1 MKKIANE
8 PAFVLHRYDW
18 SESSLILE
26 VFTRHHGRIALV
38 AKGAKRPS
46 SQFRPILLPLQP
58 LHIAFSGDAEVGTL
72 KGAEWM
78 GGLTMPGGDALL
90 SGYYVNELIL
100 KLLARDDPHEQL
112 FDAYAQVT
120 QLLRDPALVDSAL
133 RAFELI
139 VLREIG
145 LLPSLDAASLTLQA
159 LQPEA
164 AYTLMPE
171 AGLRAVHEADN
182 YGRDYGRDYGQPYW
196 QANGQDNRQD
206 PRQDPRQERPSLSAQ
221 HWLALQTA
229 LDDAAPLHATRG
241 VCAALAAQDKA
252 ALKNQLRSLL
262 HYHSGGKT
270 LRTRQM
276 MMDVQAL

>member
-78 GGLTMPGGDALL
+78 GGLTMPSGDALL

-100 KLLARDDPHEQL
+100 KLLARDDPHETL

-120 QLLRDPALVDSAL
+120 QLLRDPMLVDSAL

-145 LLPSLDAASLTLQA
+145 LLPSLDAASLTLQP

-171 AGLRAVHEADN
+171 AGLRAVHEAD
-182 YGRDYGRDYGQPYW
+182 DYGPDHGQYE
-196 QANGQDNRQD
+196 RQD
-206 PRQDPRQERPSLSAQ
+206 LRQERPSLSAQ

-229 LDDAAPLHATRG
+229 LDDAAPLYATRT
-241 VCAALAAQDKA
+241 VCATLAAADKA

>member
-1 MKKIANE
+1 MKKVAHE
-8 PAFVLHRYDW
+8 PAFILHRYDW

-78 GGLTMPGGDALL
+78 GGLTMPSGDALL

-100 KLLARDDPHEQL
+100 KLLARDDPHELL

-120 QLLRDPALVDSAL
+120 QLLRDPAQVDSAL

-159 LQPEA
+159 LQNDA

-171 AGLRAVHEADN
+171 AGLRAVYEAGERSN
-182 YGRDYGRDYGQPYW
+182 AHGSYPE
-196 QANGQDNRQD
+196 A
-206 PRQDPRQERPSLSAQ
+206 RQERPSLAAR

-229 LDDAAPLHATRG
+229 LDDAAPLHATRS
-241 VCAALAAQDKA
+241 VCAALVAQDKA

-270 LRTRQM
+270 LRTRQL

>member
-1 MKKIANE
+1 MKKIAHE

-78 GGLTMPGGDALL
+78 GGLTMPSGDALL

-100 KLLARDDPHEQL
+100 KLLARDDPHETL

-120 QLLRDPALVDSAL
+120 QLLRDPAQVDSAL
-133 RAFELI
+133 RAFELM

-145 LLPSLDAASLTLQA
+145 LLPSLDTASLTLQP

-171 AGLRAVHEADN
+171 AGLRTVHGDDDS
-182 YGRDYGRDYGQPYW
+182 GRDQTPH
-196 QANGQDNRQD
+196 QQFNAQD
-206 PRQDPRQERPSLSAQ
+206 PSQERPSLLGAR
-221 HWLALQTA
+221 WLALQTA

-241 VCAALAAQDKA
+241 VCAAMAPQDKA
-252 ALKNQLRSLL
+252 ALKSQLRRLL

-276 MMDVQAL
+276 MIDVQAL

>member
-78 GGLTMPGGDALL
+78 GGLTMPSGDALL

-100 KLLARDDPHEQL
+100 KLLARDDPHEAL

-145 LLPSLDAASLTLQA
+145 LLPSLDTISLTLQP
-159 LQPEA
+159 LQKEA

-171 AGLRAVHEADN
+171 AGLRAVHEADG
-182 YGRDYGRDYGQPYW
+182 YGRDHGQPYR
-196 QANGQDNRQD
+196 QGTNQD
-206 PRQDPRQERPSLSAQ
+206 S
-221 HWLALQTA
+221 
-229 LDDAAPLHATRG
+229 
-241 VCAALAAQDKA
+241 
-252 ALKNQLRSLL
+252 
-262 HYHSGGKT
+262 
-270 LRTRQM
+270 RTG
-276 MMDVQAL
+276 